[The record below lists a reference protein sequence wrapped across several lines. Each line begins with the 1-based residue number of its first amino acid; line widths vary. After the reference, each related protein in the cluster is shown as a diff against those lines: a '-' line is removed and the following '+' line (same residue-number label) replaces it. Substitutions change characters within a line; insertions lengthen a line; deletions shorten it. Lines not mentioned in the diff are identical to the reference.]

1 MKLSRFDIVGV
12 IAAVLAAIHVYFK
25 REGIDQNAMVLL
37 GVAAISYLIPSLTA
51 LFSKVK
57 KLKWGEFEAEFEEE
71 IRKFE
76 EKVVV
81 AENQAP
87 SKKSNVR
94 SFRAA
99 PLHSSY
105 VDEYRQIIASPS
117 SGREKVILGA
127 VLAER
132 MIQET
137 VRELDLD
144 KSGRLPARSGMQL
157 LLKEGLVSS
166 AEVEALDEYWKIRN
180 SVVHGSLEQL
190 TDQQVVRLL
199 ELLWRLVSVF
209 G

>member
-1 MKLSRFDIVGV
+1 MKLSRFDIVGA
-12 IAAVLAAIHVYFK
+12 IAAALSAIHVYFK
-25 REGIDQNAMVLL
+25 RDGIDQNAMILL
-37 GVAAISYLIPSLTA
+37 GVAALSYLIPSFTVL
-51 LFSKVK
+51 LSKVK

-87 SKKSNVR
+87 SKKPNVR

-105 VDEYRQIIASPS
+105 VEEYKRIIASPS

-137 VRELDLD
+137 VRELELD

-157 LLKEGLVSS
+157 LLKEGLVSPV
-166 AEVEALDEYWKIRN
+166 EVEALDEYWKIRN
-180 SVVHGSLEQL
+180 SVVHGSSEQL
-190 TDQQVVRLL
+190 TNQQVVRLL